1 MSESRYNVLFV
12 CTGNSARSIM
22 AEALMNELGQAKGF
36 RAFSAG
42 SQPRGEVNPWTLQ
55 TLAEHR
61 LPTQGY
67 RSKRWEEFAGP
78 AAPSLHFV
86 FTVCDQAAGEV
97 CPVWPG
103 QPMTAHW
110 GMADP
115 AAAQGSDTE
124 VRKAFLDAFI
134 TLHRRIQLLL
144 SLPIESLDSLAI
156 QQKVREI
163 GTK

>member
-1 MSESRYNVLFV
+1 
-12 CTGNSARSIM
+12 
-22 AEALMNELGQAKGF
+22 
-36 RAFSAG
+36 
-42 SQPRGEVNPWTLQ
+42 
-55 TLAEHR
+55 
-61 LPTQGY
+61 
-67 RSKRWEEFAGP
+67 
-78 AAPSLHFV
+78 
-86 FTVCDQAAGEV
+86 
-97 CPVWPG
+97 
-103 QPMTAHW
+103 MTAHW